1 MSVISNGYIHL
12 GGNIRNIY
20 ILLLLSLSFLKTEV
34 NDGLVLI
41 SDFSTESVVLVDIE
55 NNIVNSWEV
64 NDYNLLR
71 SYLTPDSILV
81 TISKL
86 NNLPV
91 LQKYDWDG
99 LLLWTF
105 IFEEG
110 ECLIHHEQVI
120 LPNGNILAICK
131 ETIIAEENIYFNED
145 LVIDKIIEI
154 EPLDNDQ
161 ANIIWEWHFYDHLIQ
176 DYDPNML
183 NYGIISENPQLFNI
197 NAYNSLGDFTHL
209 NCVDFNSELNQ
220 IIFSSRSLNE
230 IFIID
235 HSTTT
240 EEAKSHIGGIYGKGG
255 DFLYRWGNP
264 INYNR
269 GDFGDQKL
277 HAPHA
282 VNWINSDY
290 PGGGNILLFDNEYD
304 VSISAIIEFQPPILS
319 NGLYSL
325 DEYEPFEPNEYTW
338 INHSSNY
345 YSLSHSGAF
354 RMPNGNTLITIFG
367 VPPLYEINIIEI
379 DENGVLQWEYL
390 GSFITFR
397 ASKYPY
403 TYFNSM
409 VQIGDINED
418 GLLNILDI
426 VILVNCVL
434 QIGYGYEC
442 YDELGDTNLD
452 GFINILDVVILI
464 NIILN
469 P

>member
-1 MSVISNGYIHL
+1 M
-12 GGNIRNIY
+12 
-20 ILLLLSLSFLKTEV
+20 KTEV

-145 LVIDKIIEI
+145 IVIDKIIEI

-325 DEYEPFEPNEYTW
+325 DANEPFEPNEYTW

-426 VILVNCVL
+426 VILVNCAL
-434 QIGYGYEC
+434 QIGYDYEC
-442 YDELGDTNLD
+442 YDELGDANLD
-452 GFINILDVVILI
+452 GVINILDVVILI

>member
-1 MSVISNGYIHL
+1 MHS
-12 GGNIRNIY
+12 
-20 ILLLLSLSFLKTEV
+20 EV

-41 SDFSTESVVLVDIE
+41 SDFTTESVVLIDID

-91 LQKYDWDG
+91 LQKYNWDG

-145 LVIDKIIEI
+145 IVIDKIIEI

-161 ANIIWEWHFYDHLIQ
+161 ANIIWEWRFYDHLIQ

-197 NAYNSLGDFTHL
+197 NAYNLLGDFTHL
-209 NCVDFNSELNQ
+209 NCVDFNAELNQ
-220 IIFSSRSLNE
+220 IVFSSRTLNE
-230 IFIID
+230 VFIID

-282 VNWINSDY
+282 VNWIPSDF
-290 PGGGNILLFDNEYD
+290 PGGGNILLYDNEYD

-319 NGLYSL
+319 NGFYSL
-325 DEYEPFEPNEYTW
+325 DANEPFEPNEYTW

-379 DENGVLQWEYL
+379 DENGSLQWEYL

-397 ASKYPY
+397 ASKYPLS
-403 TYFNSM
+403 YFNSM

-426 VILVNCVL
+426 VILVNCAL

-452 GFINILDVVILI
+452 GVINILDVVILI

>member
-1 MSVISNGYIHL
+1 M
-12 GGNIRNIY
+12 
-20 ILLLLSLSFLKTEV
+20 
-34 NDGLVLI
+34 
-41 SDFSTESVVLVDIE
+41 
-55 NNIVNSWEV
+55 
-64 NDYNLLR
+64 
-71 SYLTPDSILV
+71 V

-145 LVIDKIIEI
+145 IVIDKIIEI

-197 NAYNSLGDFTHL
+197 NAYNLLGDFTHL

-325 DEYEPFEPNEYTW
+325 DANEPFEPNEYTW

-390 GSFITFR
+390 GSLITFR

-426 VILVNCVL
+426 VILVNCAL
-434 QIGYGYEC
+434 QIGYDYEC

-452 GFINILDVVILI
+452 GVINILDVVILI
-464 NIILN
+464 NTILN

>member
-1 MSVISNGYIHL
+1 M
-12 GGNIRNIY
+12 
-20 ILLLLSLSFLKTEV
+20 
-34 NDGLVLI
+34 
-41 SDFSTESVVLVDIE
+41 
-55 NNIVNSWEV
+55 
-64 NDYNLLR
+64 
-71 SYLTPDSILV
+71 V

-145 LVIDKIIEI
+145 IVIDKIIEI

-209 NCVDFNSELNQ
+209 NCVDFNAELNQ
-220 IIFSSRSLNE
+220 IVFSSRALNE
-230 IFIID
+230 VFIID

-325 DEYEPFEPNEYTW
+325 DANEPFEPNEYTW

-426 VILVNCVL
+426 VILVNCAL
-434 QIGYGYEC
+434 QIGYDYEC
-442 YDELGDTNLD
+442 YDELGDANLD
-452 GFINILDVVILI
+452 GVINILDVVILI

>member
-1 MSVISNGYIHL
+1 MNS
-12 GGNIRNIY
+12 
-20 ILLLLSLSFLKTEV
+20 EV

-41 SDFSTESVVLVDIE
+41 SDFTTESVVLIDID

-325 DEYEPFEPNEYTW
+325 DANEPFEPNEYTW

-452 GFINILDVVILI
+452 GVINILDVVILI

>member
-1 MSVISNGYIHL
+1 M
-12 GGNIRNIY
+12 
-20 ILLLLSLSFLKTEV
+20 
-34 NDGLVLI
+34 
-41 SDFSTESVVLVDIE
+41 
-55 NNIVNSWEV
+55 
-64 NDYNLLR
+64 
-71 SYLTPDSILV
+71 V

-91 LQKYDWDG
+91 LQKYNWDG

-325 DEYEPFEPNEYTW
+325 DANEPFEPNEYTW

-426 VILVNCVL
+426 VILVNCAL
-434 QIGYGYEC
+434 QIGYDYEC
-442 YDELGDTNLD
+442 YDELGDANLD
-452 GFINILDVVILI
+452 GVINILDVVILI

>member
-1 MSVISNGYIHL
+1 MHS
-12 GGNIRNIY
+12 
-20 ILLLLSLSFLKTEV
+20 EV

-41 SDFSTESVVLVDIE
+41 SDFTTESVVLIDID

-209 NCVDFNSELNQ
+209 NCVDFNAELNQ
-220 IIFSSRSLNE
+220 IVFSSRALNE
-230 IFIID
+230 VFIID

-264 INYNR
+264 INYHR
-269 GDFGDQKL
+269 GDLLNQKL

-325 DEYEPFEPNEYTW
+325 DANEPFEPNEYTW

-379 DENGVLQWEYL
+379 DENGSLQWEYL

-452 GFINILDVVILI
+452 GVINILDVVILI

>member
-1 MSVISNGYIHL
+1 MNS
-12 GGNIRNIY
+12 
-20 ILLLLSLSFLKTEV
+20 EV
-34 NDGLVLI
+34 NNGLVLI
-41 SDFSTESVVLVDIE
+41 SDFSSETIILIDID

-91 LQKYDWDG
+91 LQKYNWDG

-145 LVIDKIIEI
+145 IVIDKIIEI

-197 NAYNSLGDFTHL
+197 NAYNLLGDFTHL
-209 NCVDFNSELNQ
+209 NCVDFNAELNQ
-220 IIFSSRSLNE
+220 IVFSSRTLNE
-230 IFIID
+230 VFIID

-325 DEYEPFEPNEYTW
+325 DANEPFEPNEYTW

-426 VILVNCVL
+426 VILVNCAL

-452 GFINILDVVILI
+452 GVINILDVVILI

>member
-1 MSVISNGYIHL
+1 MNS
-12 GGNIRNIY
+12 
-20 ILLLLSLSFLKTEV
+20 EV

-41 SDFSTESVVLVDIE
+41 SDFTTESVVLIDID
-55 NNIVNSWEV
+55 NNIVNFWEV
-64 NDYNLLR
+64 NDYDLLR

-91 LQKYDWDG
+91 LQKYNWDG

-197 NAYNSLGDFTHL
+197 NAYNLLGDFTHL

-269 GDFGDQKL
+269 GDLLNQKL

-325 DEYEPFEPNEYTW
+325 DANEPFEPNEYTW

-379 DENGVLQWEYL
+379 DENGSLQWEYL

-397 ASKYPY
+397 ASKYPLS
-403 TYFNSM
+403 YFNSM

-452 GFINILDVVILI
+452 GVINILDVVILI

>member
-1 MSVISNGYIHL
+1 MNS
-12 GGNIRNIY
+12 
-20 ILLLLSLSFLKTEV
+20 EV

-41 SDFSTESVVLVDIE
+41 SDFTTESVVLIDID
-55 NNIVNSWEV
+55 NNIVNSWEI
-64 NDYNLLR
+64 NDFNFFR
-71 SYLTPDSILV
+71 SYITSDSILV
-81 TISKL
+81 AISKF
-86 NNLPV
+86 NNIPV
-91 LQKYDWDG
+91 LQKYTWDG
-99 LLLWTF
+99 IALWTYM
-105 IFEEG
+105 FEVG
-110 ECLIHHEQVI
+110 ECIMHHEQVI

-145 LVIDKIIEI
+145 IVIDKIIEI
-154 EPLDNDQ
+154 EPVENNQ
-161 ANIIWEWHFYDHLIQ
+161 ANIIWEWRFYDHLIQ
-176 DYDPNML
+176 DYNSEIP
-183 NYGIISENPQLFNI
+183 NYGNISNNPQLFNI
-197 NAYNSLGDFTHL
+197 NAYSALGDFTHL
-209 NCVDFNSELNQ
+209 NCVDFNAELNQ
-220 IIFSSRSLNE
+220 IVFSSRTLNE
-230 IFIID
+230 VFIID

-269 GDFGDQKL
+269 GDLLNQKL

-325 DEYEPFEPNEYTW
+325 DANEPFEPNEYTW

-379 DENGVLQWEYL
+379 DENGSLQWEYL

-426 VILVNCVL
+426 VILINCAL
-434 QIGYGYEC
+434 QIGYDYEC

-452 GFINILDVVILI
+452 GVINILDVVILI

>member
-1 MSVISNGYIHL
+1 M
-12 GGNIRNIY
+12 
-20 ILLLLSLSFLKTEV
+20 
-34 NDGLVLI
+34 
-41 SDFSTESVVLVDIE
+41 
-55 NNIVNSWEV
+55 
-64 NDYNLLR
+64 
-71 SYLTPDSILV
+71 V

-209 NCVDFNSELNQ
+209 NCVDFNAELNQ
-220 IIFSSRSLNE
+220 IVFSSRALNE
-230 IFIID
+230 VFIID

-325 DEYEPFEPNEYTW
+325 DANEPFEPNEYTW

-426 VILVNCVL
+426 VILVNCAL

-452 GFINILDVVILI
+452 GVINILDVVILI

>member
-1 MSVISNGYIHL
+1 MHS
-12 GGNIRNIY
+12 
-20 ILLLLSLSFLKTEV
+20 EV

-41 SDFSTESVVLVDIE
+41 SDFTTESVVLIDID

-64 NDYNLLR
+64 NDYNLLN

-105 IFEEG
+105 ILEEG
-110 ECLIHHEQVI
+110 ECIIHHEQVI

-131 ETIIAEENIYFNED
+131 ETIIAEENIYFNENI
-145 LVIDKIIEI
+145 VIDKIIEI

-161 ANIIWEWHFYDHLIQ
+161 ANIIWEWRFYDHLIQ
-176 DYDPNML
+176 NYDPNML

-197 NAYNSLGDFTHL
+197 NAYNLLGDFTHL
-209 NCVDFNSELNQ
+209 NCVDFNAELNQ
-220 IIFSSRSLNE
+220 IVFSSRTLNE
-230 IFIID
+230 VFIID

-282 VNWINSDY
+282 DNWINSDY

-325 DEYEPFEPNEYTW
+325 DANEPFEPNEYTW

-379 DENGVLQWEYL
+379 DENGSLQWEYL

-397 ASKYPY
+397 ASKYPLS
-403 TYFNSM
+403 YFNSM

-426 VILVNCVL
+426 VILVNCAL
-434 QIGYGYEC
+434 QTENGNEC
-442 YDELGDTNLD
+442 YDELGDTNSD
-452 GFINILDVVILI
+452 NVINILDIVILV
-464 NIILN
+464 NMILN

>member
-1 MSVISNGYIHL
+1 M
-12 GGNIRNIY
+12 
-20 ILLLLSLSFLKTEV
+20 
-34 NDGLVLI
+34 
-41 SDFSTESVVLVDIE
+41 
-55 NNIVNSWEV
+55 
-64 NDYNLLR
+64 
-71 SYLTPDSILV
+71 V

-91 LQKYDWDG
+91 LQKYNWDG

-131 ETIIAEENIYFNED
+131 ETIIAEENIYYNED

-197 NAYNSLGDFTHL
+197 NAYNLLGDFTHL

-290 PGGGNILLFDNEYD
+290 SGGGNILLFDNEYD

-325 DEYEPFEPNEYTW
+325 DANEPFEPNEYTW

-390 GSFITFR
+390 GNFITFR

-452 GFINILDVVILI
+452 GVINILDVVILI

>member
-1 MSVISNGYIHL
+1 
-12 GGNIRNIY
+12 
-20 ILLLLSLSFLKTEV
+20 
-34 NDGLVLI
+34 
-41 SDFSTESVVLVDIE
+41 
-55 NNIVNSWEV
+55 
-64 NDYNLLR
+64 
-71 SYLTPDSILV
+71 LV

-91 LQKYDWDG
+91 LQKYNWDG

-131 ETIIAEENIYFNED
+131 ETIIAGENIYFNED

-197 NAYNSLGDFTHL
+197 NAYNLLGDFTHL

-325 DEYEPFEPNEYTW
+325 DANEPFEPNEYTW

-434 QIGYGYEC
+434 QIGYDYEC

-452 GFINILDVVILI
+452 GVINILDVVILI

>member
-1 MSVISNGYIHL
+1 MHS
-12 GGNIRNIY
+12 
-20 ILLLLSLSFLKTEV
+20 EV

-41 SDFSTESVVLVDIE
+41 SDFTTESVVLIDID

-197 NAYNSLGDFTHL
+197 NAYNLLGDFTHL

-325 DEYEPFEPNEYTW
+325 DANEPFEPNEYTW

-426 VILVNCVL
+426 VILVNCAL

-452 GFINILDVVILI
+452 GVINILDVVILI

>member
-1 MSVISNGYIHL
+1 M
-12 GGNIRNIY
+12 
-20 ILLLLSLSFLKTEV
+20 KTEV

-55 NNIVNSWEV
+55 NNIVNSWGISE
-64 NDYNLLR
+64 YNLLR

-161 ANIIWEWHFYDHLIQ
+161 ANIIWEWHFYDHIIQ
-176 DYDPNML
+176 DFNPEII

-209 NCVDFNSELNQ
+209 NCVDFNAELNQ
-220 IIFSSRSLNE
+220 IVFSSRTLNE
-230 IFIID
+230 VFIID

-325 DEYEPFEPNEYTW
+325 DANEPFEPNEYTW

-379 DENGVLQWEYL
+379 DENGSLQWEYL

-403 TYFNSM
+403 THFNSM

-426 VILVNCVL
+426 VILVNCAL
-434 QIGYGYEC
+434 QIGYDYEC
-442 YDELGDTNLD
+442 YDELGDANLD
-452 GFINILDVVILI
+452 GVINILDVVILI
-464 NIILN
+464 NTILN
-469 P
+469 PY

>member
-1 MSVISNGYIHL
+1 M
-12 GGNIRNIY
+12 
-20 ILLLLSLSFLKTEV
+20 
-34 NDGLVLI
+34 
-41 SDFSTESVVLVDIE
+41 
-55 NNIVNSWEV
+55 
-64 NDYNLLR
+64 
-71 SYLTPDSILV
+71 V

-209 NCVDFNSELNQ
+209 NCVDFNAELNQ
-220 IIFSSRSLNE
+220 IVFSSRALNE
-230 IFIID
+230 VFIID

-325 DEYEPFEPNEYTW
+325 DANEPFEPNEYTW

-426 VILVNCVL
+426 VILVNCAL
-434 QIGYGYEC
+434 QIGYDYEC
-442 YDELGDTNLD
+442 YDELGDANLD
-452 GFINILDVVILI
+452 GVINILDVVILI

>member
-1 MSVISNGYIHL
+1 MNS
-12 GGNIRNIY
+12 
-20 ILLLLSLSFLKTEV
+20 EV

-41 SDFSTESVVLVDIE
+41 SDFTTESVVLIDID
-55 NNIVNSWEV
+55 NNIVNFWEV
-64 NDYNLLR
+64 NDYDLLR

-91 LQKYDWDG
+91 LQKYNWDG

-197 NAYNSLGDFTHL
+197 NAYNLLGDFTHL

-325 DEYEPFEPNEYTW
+325 DANEPFEPNEYTW

-452 GFINILDVVILI
+452 GVINILDVVILI

>member
-1 MSVISNGYIHL
+1 M
-12 GGNIRNIY
+12 
-20 ILLLLSLSFLKTEV
+20 
-34 NDGLVLI
+34 
-41 SDFSTESVVLVDIE
+41 
-55 NNIVNSWEV
+55 
-64 NDYNLLR
+64 
-71 SYLTPDSILV
+71 V

-91 LQKYDWDG
+91 IQKYDWDG

-197 NAYNSLGDFTHL
+197 NAYNLLGDFTHL
-209 NCVDFNSELNQ
+209 NCVDFNAELNQ
-220 IIFSSRSLNE
+220 IVFSSRTLNE
-230 IFIID
+230 VFIID

-325 DEYEPFEPNEYTW
+325 DTNEPFEPNEYTW

-426 VILVNCVL
+426 VILINCAL
-434 QIGYGYEC
+434 QIGYDYEC
-442 YDELGDTNLD
+442 YDELGDANLD
-452 GFINILDVVILI
+452 GIINILDVVILI

>member
-1 MSVISNGYIHL
+1 MHS
-12 GGNIRNIY
+12 
-20 ILLLLSLSFLKTEV
+20 EV

-41 SDFSTESVVLVDIE
+41 SDFTTESVVLIDID

-105 IFEEG
+105 IFDEG
-110 ECLIHHEQVI
+110 ECIIHHEQVI

-131 ETIIAEENIYFNED
+131 ETIIAEENIYFNENI
-145 LVIDKIIEI
+145 VIDKIIEI

-161 ANIIWEWHFYDHLIQ
+161 ANIIWEWRFYDHLIQ
-176 DYDPNML
+176 NYDPNML

-197 NAYNSLGDFTHL
+197 NAYNLLGDFTHL
-209 NCVDFNSELNQ
+209 NCVDFNAELNQ
-220 IIFSSRSLNE
+220 IVFSSRTLNE
-230 IFIID
+230 VFIID

-325 DEYEPFEPNEYTW
+325 DANEPFEPNEYTW

-390 GSFITFR
+390 GSFVTFR

-426 VILVNCVL
+426 VILVNCAL

-442 YDELGDTNLD
+442 YNELGDTNLD
-452 GFINILDVVILI
+452 GVINILDVVILI

>member
-1 MSVISNGYIHL
+1 LNS
-12 GGNIRNIY
+12 
-20 ILLLLSLSFLKTEV
+20 EV

-41 SDFSTESVVLVDIE
+41 SDFSSETIVLIDID

-325 DEYEPFEPNEYTW
+325 DANEPFEPNEYTW

-379 DENGVLQWEYL
+379 DENGSLQWEYL

-452 GFINILDVVILI
+452 GVINILDVVILI

>member
-1 MSVISNGYIHL
+1 MHS
-12 GGNIRNIY
+12 
-20 ILLLLSLSFLKTEV
+20 EV

-41 SDFSTESVVLVDIE
+41 SDFTTESVVLIDID

-183 NYGIISENPQLFNI
+183 NYGTISENPQLFNI

-230 IFIID
+230 VFIID

-325 DEYEPFEPNEYTW
+325 DANEPFEPNEYTW

-426 VILVNCVL
+426 VILVNCAL

-442 YDELGDTNLD
+442 YNELGDTNLD
-452 GFINILDVVILI
+452 GVINILDVVILI

>member
-1 MSVISNGYIHL
+1 LNS
-12 GGNIRNIY
+12 
-20 ILLLLSLSFLKTEV
+20 EV

-41 SDFSTESVVLVDIE
+41 SDFSSETIVLIDID

-91 LQKYDWDG
+91 IQKYDWDG

-197 NAYNSLGDFTHL
+197 NAYNLLGDFTHL

-325 DEYEPFEPNEYTW
+325 DANEPFEPNEYTW

-390 GSFITFR
+390 GSLITFR

-434 QIGYGYEC
+434 QIGYDYEC
-442 YDELGDTNLD
+442 YDELGDANLD
-452 GFINILDVVILI
+452 GVINILDVVILI
-464 NIILN
+464 NIILRH
-469 P
+469 

>member
-1 MSVISNGYIHL
+1 MNS
-12 GGNIRNIY
+12 
-20 ILLLLSLSFLKTEV
+20 EV

-41 SDFSTESVVLVDIE
+41 SDFSSETIVLIDID

-197 NAYNSLGDFTHL
+197 NAYNLLGDFTHL

-325 DEYEPFEPNEYTW
+325 DANEPFEPNEYTW

-426 VILVNCVL
+426 VILVNCAL
-434 QIGYGYEC
+434 QIGYDYEC
-442 YDELGDTNLD
+442 YDELGDANLD
-452 GFINILDVVILI
+452 GVINILDVVILI

>member
-1 MSVISNGYIHL
+1 
-12 GGNIRNIY
+12 
-20 ILLLLSLSFLKTEV
+20 LKSEV

-41 SDFSTESVVLVDIE
+41 TDFTTESVVLIDID

-131 ETIIAEENIYFNED
+131 ETIIAEENIYFNEE

-197 NAYNSLGDFTHL
+197 NAYNLLGDFTHL

-325 DEYEPFEPNEYTW
+325 DANEPFEPNEYTW

-426 VILVNCVL
+426 VILVNCAL

-452 GFINILDVVILI
+452 GVINILDIVQLV
-464 NIILN
+464 NIILY
-469 P
+469 

>member
-1 MSVISNGYIHL
+1 M
-12 GGNIRNIY
+12 
-20 ILLLLSLSFLKTEV
+20 
-34 NDGLVLI
+34 
-41 SDFSTESVVLVDIE
+41 
-55 NNIVNSWEV
+55 
-64 NDYNLLR
+64 
-71 SYLTPDSILV
+71 V

-91 LQKYDWDG
+91 LQKYNWDG

-145 LVIDKIIEI
+145 IVIDKIIEI

-209 NCVDFNSELNQ
+209 NCVDFNAELNQ
-220 IIFSSRSLNE
+220 IVFSSRALNE
-230 IFIID
+230 VFIID

-240 EEAKSHIGGIYGKGG
+240 EEAKGHIGGIYGKGG

-269 GDFGDQKL
+269 GDLLDQKL
-277 HAPHA
+277 HAPHG

-325 DEYEPFEPNEYTW
+325 DANEPFEPNEYTW

-452 GFINILDVVILI
+452 GVINILDVVILV
-464 NIILN
+464 NTILN
-469 P
+469 L

>member
-1 MSVISNGYIHL
+1 M
-12 GGNIRNIY
+12 
-20 ILLLLSLSFLKTEV
+20 
-34 NDGLVLI
+34 
-41 SDFSTESVVLVDIE
+41 
-55 NNIVNSWEV
+55 
-64 NDYNLLR
+64 
-71 SYLTPDSILV
+71 V

-91 LQKYDWDG
+91 LQKYNWDG

-145 LVIDKIIEI
+145 IVIDKIIEI

-197 NAYNSLGDFTHL
+197 NAYNLLGDFTHL
-209 NCVDFNSELNQ
+209 NCVDFNAELNQ
-220 IIFSSRSLNE
+220 IVFSSRTLNE
-230 IFIID
+230 VFIID

-319 NGLYSL
+319 NGFYSL
-325 DEYEPFEPNEYTW
+325 DANEPFEPNEYTW
-338 INHSSNY
+338 INYSSNY

-379 DENGVLQWEYL
+379 DENGSLQWEYL

-409 VQIGDINED
+409 VQIGDVNED

-426 VILVNCVL
+426 VILVNCAL
-434 QIGYGYEC
+434 QIEYGYEC

-452 GFINILDVVILI
+452 GVINILDIVILI
-464 NIILN
+464 NTILN

>member
-1 MSVISNGYIHL
+1 MNS
-12 GGNIRNIY
+12 
-20 ILLLLSLSFLKTEV
+20 EV

-41 SDFSTESVVLVDIE
+41 SDFTTESVVLIDID

-197 NAYNSLGDFTHL
+197 NAYNLLGDFTHL

-325 DEYEPFEPNEYTW
+325 DANEPFEPNEYTW

-442 YDELGDTNLD
+442 YDELGDANLD
-452 GFINILDVVILI
+452 GVINILDVVILI

>member
-1 MSVISNGYIHL
+1 M
-12 GGNIRNIY
+12 
-20 ILLLLSLSFLKTEV
+20 KTEV

-55 NNIVNSWEV
+55 NNIVNSWGISE
-64 NDYNLLR
+64 YNLLR

-161 ANIIWEWHFYDHLIQ
+161 ANIIWEWYFYDHIIQ
-176 DYDPNML
+176 DFNPEII

-269 GDFGDQKL
+269 GDLSNQKL
-277 HAPHA
+277 HAPHG

-325 DEYEPFEPNEYTW
+325 DANEPFEPNEYTW
-338 INHSSNY
+338 INYSSDY
-345 YSLSHSGAF
+345 FSLSHSGAF

-409 VQIGDINED
+409 VQIGDIKED

-434 QIGYGYEC
+434 QIGYDYEC
-442 YDELGDTNLD
+442 YDELGDANLD
-452 GFINILDVVILI
+452 GVINILDVVILI

>member
-1 MSVISNGYIHL
+1 
-12 GGNIRNIY
+12 
-20 ILLLLSLSFLKTEV
+20 
-34 NDGLVLI
+34 
-41 SDFSTESVVLVDIE
+41 
-55 NNIVNSWEV
+55 
-64 NDYNLLR
+64 
-71 SYLTPDSILV
+71 LV

-209 NCVDFNSELNQ
+209 NCVDFNAELNQ
-220 IIFSSRSLNE
+220 IVFSSRALNE
-230 IFIID
+230 VFIID

-269 GDFGDQKL
+269 GDLLNQKL

-325 DEYEPFEPNEYTW
+325 DANEPFEPNEYTW

-452 GFINILDVVILI
+452 GVINILDVVILI

>member
-1 MSVISNGYIHL
+1 MNS
-12 GGNIRNIY
+12 
-20 ILLLLSLSFLKTEV
+20 EV

-41 SDFSTESVVLVDIE
+41 SDFTTESVVLIDID

-145 LVIDKIIEI
+145 IVIDKIIEI

-230 IFIID
+230 VFIID

-269 GDFGDQKL
+269 GDLLNQKL

-325 DEYEPFEPNEYTW
+325 DANEPFEPNEYTW

-379 DENGVLQWEYL
+379 DENGSLQWEYL
-390 GSFITFR
+390 GSLITFR
-397 ASKYPY
+397 ASKYPLS
-403 TYFNSM
+403 YFNSM

-426 VILVNCVL
+426 VILVNCAL

-452 GFINILDVVILI
+452 GVINILDVVILI

>member
-1 MSVISNGYIHL
+1 MNS
-12 GGNIRNIY
+12 
-20 ILLLLSLSFLKTEV
+20 EV

-41 SDFSTESVVLVDIE
+41 SDFSSETIVLIDID

-325 DEYEPFEPNEYTW
+325 DANEPFEPNEYTW

-379 DENGVLQWEYL
+379 DENGSLQWEYL

-434 QIGYGYEC
+434 QIGYDYEC
-442 YDELGDTNLD
+442 YDELGDANLD
-452 GFINILDVVILI
+452 GVINILDVVILI